1 MDTPH
6 TGTRFITTTEFEAA
20 LPELL
25 TSPQTEGVL
34 EMIVVRPKKNER
46 RVVQEIYLA
55 CETGMEGDR
64 WLKSD
69 PVPKPA
75 AQISLMNSRVLEFI
89 AIERHRMA
97 LAGDNLIVD
106 FDLSENNLLPGQIL
120 VIGEVL
126 LEVTSEPHRGCRKF
140 NERFGKDALKF
151 INHPWRSALHLRG
164 IYARV
169 VKPGIVRVTDKIRK
183 ADTAPSM

>member
-1 MDTPH
+1 MDAPQTD
-6 TGTRFITTTEFEAA
+6 TRFITTTEFEAA

-69 PVPKPA
+69 PVPKSE

-89 AIERHRMA
+89 AVERDRMA

-120 VIGEVL
+120 AIGEAV

-151 INHPWRSALHLRG
+151 INHPWRSTLHLRG

-169 VKPGIVRVTDKIRK
+169 VKPGIVRVTDKICK
-183 ADTAPSM
+183 ADTAPPM